1 MLANTLTVTINSVAK
16 ILVRVNQD
24 NFGSQY
30 QLKTATESLILKI
43 RNSTEKSGGYNY
55 DRHNLEVSYL
65 IYATAVAAEQHYTA
79 SSTFRCRSVGSDP
92 ASLVHLVAGVNTL
105 VNSVATAVAGG
116 ES

>member
-30 QLKTATESLILKI
+30 QLKTATESLVLKI
-43 RNSTEKSGGYNY
+43 RNSTEKSAGYNY
-55 DRHNLEVSYL
+55 DRHNLEISYL
-65 IYATAVAAEQHYTA
+65 IYATGVAPEQHYTA

-92 ASLVHLVAGVNTL
+92 ASLVYLVKACNAL
-105 VNSVATAVAGG
+105 VDSVATAVAGG